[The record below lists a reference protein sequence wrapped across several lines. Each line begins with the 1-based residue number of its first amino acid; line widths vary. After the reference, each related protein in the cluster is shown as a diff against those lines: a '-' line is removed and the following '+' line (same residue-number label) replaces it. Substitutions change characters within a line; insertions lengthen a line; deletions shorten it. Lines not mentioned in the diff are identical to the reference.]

1 MAKKE
6 DLLKYITKQVVTYVD
21 TPQTERQERRNEVRQ
36 RPREHW
42 MVRWFGLVPFS
53 ISMWAEH
60 VKGSKAEQPTK
71 VQGRSISTM
80 FTKWMKR
87 TS

>member
-6 DLLKYITKQVVTYVD
+6 DLIKYITKQVVTYVD
-21 TPQTERQERRNEVRQ
+21 TPQSERQERRKEQRK

-53 ISMWAEH
+53 IGMWTEH
-60 VKGSKAEQPTK
+60 VKGSKAEQPAK
-71 VQGRSISTM
+71 LPNRSIGTL

>member
-6 DLLKYITKQVVTYVD
+6 DLIKYITKQVVTYVD
-21 TPQTERQERRNEVRQ
+21 TPQMERQERRKEQRQ

-53 ISMWAEH
+53 ISMWKGH
-60 VKGSKAEQPTK
+60 VKESKAEQPAK
-71 VQGRSISTM
+71 LPNRSISTL